1 MTQTFK
7 LHIDAVSPDGIAVN
21 CQSEINIQA
30 ERHTSVSILA
40 NLFNQEPKIKEL
52 VAEALLLSLSD
63 EKIAEQID
71 ADDFLDSMLK
81 AKNKN

>member
-21 CQSEINIQA
+21 CQSEISIQA

-40 NLFNQEPKIKEL
+40 NLFNQEPKIKSL
-52 VAEALLLSLSD
+52 VAEALVLSLSG
-63 EKIAEQID
+63 EKIAEPVD
-71 ADDFLDSMLK
+71 VDDFLDSMLK
-81 AKNKN
+81 AKKKD